1 MSNSLMNHINI
12 TNPIVYK
19 LNLKHYML
27 SCNVTTKTMSSP
39 MIDLSVSLPND
50 TIIISSNNTYNKFY
64 HHISNYVNKNTGQV
78 KFYSYAGGKEITKL
92 VNGINKMSNLPYP
105 PFNNTLFSSIILPEI
120 NNNDSVYILI
130 DSYNEINSI
139 TCPLLMKKLINR
151 DLNIMLNNIKTN
163 VENKNVNVIIM
174 FDTLLYDELIN
185 YEPDIDNIIQ
195 NFNFTLKKNKN
206 LVSYTFDL
214 VFGKVISS
222 EDLAFNGIIDF
233 ENFTIYYAFTTNQ
246 SICHLLTIRTSGLSI
261 IGNGTSN
268 IYVILSSNNCL
279 PNEIKITDVTSENK
293 LLNVTFNENIQ
304 EHKNTDI
311 ILKLIELCNYN
322 LTLSKII
329 NTDNKDAMKHIMHEK
344 LHENFQWEFNFLNTY
359 DLNNLEE
366 DIKTIIDAKIRWLH
380 NILLNY
386 FAIIRSKFHINKL
399 NGYNYYNLIYRTDN
413 VLPTMERNV
422 TAPCNNEL

>member
-1 MSNSLMNHINI
+1 M
-12 TNPIVYK
+12 
-19 LNLKHYML
+19 
-27 SCNVTTKTMSSP
+27 
-39 MIDLSVSLPND
+39 
-50 TIIISSNNTYNKFY
+50 
-64 HHISNYVNKNTGQV
+64 
-78 KFYSYAGGKEITKL
+78 
-92 VNGINKMSNLPYP
+92 
-105 PFNNTLFSSIILPEI
+105 
-120 NNNDSVYILI
+120 
-130 DSYNEINSI
+130 
-139 TCPLLMKKLINR
+139 
-151 DLNIMLNNIKTN
+151 
-163 VENKNVNVIIM
+163 
-174 FDTLLYDELIN
+174 
-185 YEPDIDNIIQ
+185 
-195 NFNFTLKKNKN
+195 
-206 LVSYTFDL
+206 